1 MFRFLFLY
9 FLVPDD
15 LVLQLLQNRM
25 AQLDAV
31 TKGWVIH
38 GFPKTREQ
46 AESLTKA
53 GYEPNRY
60 TSLNT
65 FAQSFIEVRIYS
77 GHIAVCRIVKWM
89 LFLNHASIIATVSS
103 LDLKLT
109 MKATTNSRT
118 SQLTTLTIK
127 KGAFLKRNMASF
139 R

>member
-1 MFRFLFLY
+1 MFHFLFLY
-9 FLVPDD
+9 SLVPDD
-15 LVLQLLQNRM
+15 LVLQLLRNRL

-65 FAQSFIEVRIYS
+65 FAQSYNGIYS

-89 LFLNHASIIATVSS
+89 LFLYYASIIATVSS

-109 MKATTNSRT
+109 MN
-118 SQLTTLTIK
+118 
-127 KGAFLKRNMASF
+127 
-139 R
+139 

>member
-1 MFRFLFLY
+1 MFHFLFLY

-15 LVLQLLQNRM
+15 LVLQLLQNRL

-65 FAQSFIEVRIYS
+65 FAQSYNRRYS
-77 GHIAVCRIVKWM
+77 GHIAVCRIKWM
-89 LFLNHASIIATVSS
+89 LFLYHASIIATVSY

-109 MKATTNSRT
+109 MKAATNSIA
-118 SQLTTLTIK
+118 SQLTKLTIK
-127 KGAFLKRNMASF
+127 NGAFLKRDMASF
-139 R
+139 L

>member
-1 MFRFLFLY
+1 MFHFLFLY

-15 LVLQLLQNRM
+15 LVLQLLRNRL

-60 TSLNT
+60 TNLNT
-65 FAQSFIEVRIYS
+65 FAQSYNRIYS

-89 LFLNHASIIATVSS
+89 LFLYYASIIATVSS

-109 MKATTNSRT
+109 MN
-118 SQLTTLTIK
+118 
-127 KGAFLKRNMASF
+127 
-139 R
+139 